1 LKIEILT
8 NSYQIYTTYNLL
20 YFFKIM
26 RHIPRKR
33 FSQNFLVDSQ
43 VVHNIVRAILPL
55 KNDLLVEIGPGLGAL
70 TKPLL
75 ISLNHLHVIEI
86 DRDIV
91 ARLQRENTVKKLT
104 VHSSDAL
111 KFDFFT
117 LGENLRVVGNL
128 PYNIST
134 PILFHLR
141 KFSKNICDMHF
152 MLQKEVVEHMV
163 ALPSTS
169 SYGRLSIMLQ
179 SHFEMEQL
187 FTVPPESFSPVP
199 KVQSA
204 IVRMIPLKQ
213 KMVDENKEVL
223 FSTIVAAAFSQ
234 RRKTLRNTLQDYLK
248 PGDFETLKIEPR
260 LRAENLSISQ
270 FVAITNHLI
279 R

>member
-1 LKIEILT
+1 
-8 NSYQIYTTYNLL
+8 
-20 YFFKIM
+20 M

-33 FSQNFLVDSQ
+33 FSQNFLIDSQ
-43 VVHNIVRAILPL
+43 VVHNIVRAILPFE
-55 KNDLLVEIGPGLGAL
+55 NDLLVEIGPGLGAL
-70 TKPLL
+70 TQPLL
-75 ISLNHLHVIEI
+75 RSLNHLHVIEI

-91 ARLQRENTVKKLT
+91 ARLQRENPEKKLT
-104 VHSSDAL
+104 VHSFDAL

-117 LGENLRVVGNL
+117 LGKNLRVVGNL

-134 PILFHLR
+134 PILFHLS
-141 KFSKNICDMHF
+141 KFAKNICDMHF
-152 MLQKEVVEHMV
+152 MLQKEVVERMV

-169 SYGRLSIMLQ
+169 DYGRLSIMLQ

-187 FTVPPESFSPVP
+187 FTIPPEAFLPTP

-213 KMVDENKEVL
+213 PMVDANKEDL
-223 FSTIVAAAFSQ
+223 FAAIVAASFSQ
-234 RRKTLRNTLQDYLK
+234 RRKTLRNTLQNYLEPK
-248 PGDFETLKIEPR
+248 DFETLQIEPG
-260 LRAENLSISQ
+260 LRAENLSVSQ